1 VCKLPGNKPLR
12 SSDGRALTSLSGIN
26 ALQSAEKEAIYSG
39 IIPQRLFTL
48 LNISPGSFLG
58 PDGRRRVIIIAPEG
72 MSLARIEVRHDP
84 DSPHTNFFLDIA
96 ETHYHQ
102 MELSFCIINDPA
114 SPRFSVDVD
123 ENGRDNAFT
132 SLGRNIPEEIRAM
145 KAGLFPN
152 QTSRGLKM
160 FGEFFGL
167 FERFVDSLGMY
178 IIMAEPL
185 TYDNAVRYEKYGFD
199 YLNGRGLMM
208 EINREFKPGGALFK
222 KLDGS
227 TPFRMPGMDKT
238 VHGRSWAIHDGIL
251 NGPWDNNEVDKIM
264 DESWDDIRIYKT
276 IGADAGINSFPER
289 TGSKTF
295 LPDHLP
301 YL

>member
-1 VCKLPGNKPLR
+1 VCKLLGNKPLR

-123 ENGRDNAFT
+123 ENGKDNAFT

-167 FERFVDSLGMY
+167 FERFVDSLGMD

-264 DESWDDIRIYKT
+264 NESWDDIRIYKT
-276 IGADAGINSFPER
+276 IGADACINSFPER